1 MGMSKV
7 QADHLKSIL
16 AQAERLI
23 SDKYIKGAAEHQ
35 STLSEDYTEEQILDM
50 AIEEAVDQMTYL
62 LTLKEKQN
70 ERNTTS

>member
-1 MGMSKV
+1 MEISKV

-16 AQAERLI
+16 KTTERLI

-35 STLSEDYTEEQILDM
+35 STLSEDYTATEVLDM

-62 LTLKEKQN
+62 LTLKEMIG
-70 ERNTTS
+70 